1 MVVFGIAGG
10 GFFWLELRVIELR
23 VIKLCVISCV
33 VEVRLALITGATVG

>member
-10 GFFWLELRVIELR
+10 GFFWLELRVI
-23 VIKLCVISCV
+23 KLCVISYV